1 MSGLTR
7 EAPAAFTLFMNKKN
21 FFLVGLVLV
30 LAVVY
35 AVYFTDWFRPKTI
48 HISHTS
54 RPLRTFRAA
63 RAGRAGRAGQ
73 SDAATTQLI
82 FNLDDDYELT
92 ELKVVSLAA
101 LQTNKLAQPVWHLV
115 GDPSSDSIK
124 NFLYGQNIPG
134 MNPAVAGSQA
144 EPLQPGATYR
154 MFITAG
160 KISGQHDIQIGAA
173 PANTATNR

>member
-30 LAVVY
+30 LAWVYVVN
-35 AVYFTDWFRPKTI
+35 FTDWLRPKTI

-144 EPLQPGATYR
+144 EPLQSGATYR

>member
-1 MSGLTR
+1 M
-7 EAPAAFTLFMNKKN
+7 KIKN
-21 FFLVGLVLV
+21 FILVGLVLV

-35 AVYFTDWFRPKTI
+35 AVYFTDWFRPNTI
-48 HISHTS
+48 HISHTDRS
-54 RPLRTFRAA
+54 ARTFRTGRGL
-63 RAGRAGRAGQ
+63 RAGRGVQAAQ
-73 SDAATTQLI
+73 SGPGATQLI
-82 FNLDDDYELT
+82 FGLGDDYELT
-92 ELKVVSLAA
+92 ELKVVPLAA

-124 NFLYGQNIPG
+124 IFLYGQNIHG

-160 KISGQHDIQIGAA
+160 KISGQHDIQIGAE

>member
-30 LAVVY
+30 LAWVYVVN
-35 AVYFTDWFRPKTI
+35 FTDWLRPKTI

-63 RAGRAGRAGQ
+63 RAGRTGRAGQ